1 MLSAKERN
9 GKMGMPL
16 KPSSFSLSF
25 FFFCVCVCCGSCLMP
40 PFVSLFFQVY
50 SSVFQP
56 SVSGVVAY
64 V

>member
-25 FFFCVCVCCGSCLMP
+25 FFFFFLCVCVLWLLPYASFR
-40 PFVSLFFQVY
+40 FVILPSL
-50 SSVFQP
+50 
-56 SVSGVVAY
+56 
-64 V
+64 